1 MKTCGTVHSQTHGFG
16 GPKKWIVLKL
26 RGYVLHSMLTIYVC
40 IYICICIYVF
50 IYIYVFIAADA
61 VCCPDINIA
70 NAVLSN
76 I

>member
-1 MKTCGTVHSQTHGFG
+1 MDCFKTPGVCT
-16 GPKKWIVLKL
+16 P
-26 RGYVLHSMLTIYVC
+26 LHVDHICVY

-61 VCCPDINIA
+61 VCCPDINIE